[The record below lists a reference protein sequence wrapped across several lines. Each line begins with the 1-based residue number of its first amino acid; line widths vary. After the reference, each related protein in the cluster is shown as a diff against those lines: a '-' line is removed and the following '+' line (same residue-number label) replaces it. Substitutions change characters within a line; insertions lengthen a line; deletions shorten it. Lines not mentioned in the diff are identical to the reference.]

1 MADRCDEL
9 INAVLFGEHS
19 EEEWQELQ
27 AQFHAVVDTGSK
39 EEIER
44 LEESGIG
51 EMLSMICSEE

>member
-19 EEEWQELQ
+19 EGEWKALQ
-27 AQFHAVVDTGSK
+27 AQFHAIVDTASK
-39 EEIER
+39 DEIER